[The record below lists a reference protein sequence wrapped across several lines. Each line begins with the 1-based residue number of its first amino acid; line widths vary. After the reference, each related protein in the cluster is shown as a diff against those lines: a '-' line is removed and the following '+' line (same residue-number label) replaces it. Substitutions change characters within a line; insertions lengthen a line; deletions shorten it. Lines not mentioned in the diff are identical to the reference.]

1 MKRRVTL
8 EDCTGLESTGDLMV
22 PTADILSAD
31 DLAQPVIRVWMVFTV
46 RPVQLRPIK
55 IRMMVADV

>member
-8 EDCTGLESTGDLMV
+8 EDCTGLESTDDWKSGLMV

-46 RPVQLRPIK
+46 RPVQ
-55 IRMMVADV
+55 

>member
-1 MKRRVTL
+1 MENRGLKIYMKRRVTL
-8 EDCTGLESTGDLMV
+8 EDCTGLESTDDWKSGLMV

-46 RPVQLRPIK
+46 RPVQ
-55 IRMMVADV
+55 